1 MRLRN
6 KFIPQRIS
14 APQKALVISSAG
26 YHLPVNKKRPVSETG
41 RFLLFYFSPDMLM
54 QSKRKPNLRESSSSD
69 KRKCPLY
76 WLGSDI
82 TQPKSLLVLLHKR
95 VSWHRTYLQEQNQA
109 DRTKAPKPIF
119 TMLSGITTDV
129 KPQKQNAFFQFLL
142 QAVPQSPKG

>member
-26 YHLPVNKKRPVSETG
+26 YHLPVNKKRPVSVEQDV
-41 RFLLFYFSPDMLM
+41 FLLFYFSPDMLM

-95 VSWHRTYLQEQNQA
+95 VSWHRTYLRSAQKTS
-109 DRTKAPKPIF
+109 RTA
-119 TMLSGITTDV
+119 
-129 KPQKQNAFFQFLL
+129 LL
-142 QAVPQSPKG
+142 PAAVRSAAASAHRKTNTVSASATATRT